1 LVKYKLSLIRIGS
14 PYTADQSPKGFIHPP
29 GYSCPQ
35 IRKRGKEEEMWNWNN
50 YDEPSPQPA
59 RQPAEGHTSSKHN
72 TDIIRREKMGQVAII
87 GQSIQIKGEL
97 TGNEDLTIDGT
108 VEGNIQ
114 LKDNSLTI
122 GPNGNIKADINAK
135 KVTII
140 GEVQGNVTAE
150 ETVEIRESGKLRGN
164 ITTPRLII
172 ADGAFFKGSVE
183 MERKPGM
190 VKDKVV
196 REDKSALRPELM
208 SVKQ

>member
-1 LVKYKLSLIRIGS
+1 
-14 PYTADQSPKGFIHPP
+14 
-29 GYSCPQ
+29 
-35 IRKRGKEEEMWNWNN
+35 MWNWN
-50 YDEPSPQPA
+50 YESEEKSPPQA
-59 RQPAEGHTSSKHN
+59 RTPQEGHTPVKHN
-72 TDIIRREKMGQVAII
+72 PESRRDKMGQVAII

-114 LKDNSLTI
+114 LKENNLTI

-164 ITTPRLII
+164 ITAPRLVI

-183 MERKPGM
+183 MERKPGQ
-190 VKDKVV
+190 VKEKSLRD
-196 REDKSALRPELM
+196 EKSALRPELLA
-208 SVKQ
+208 VKP

>member
-1 LVKYKLSLIRIGS
+1 
-14 PYTADQSPKGFIHPP
+14 
-29 GYSCPQ
+29 
-35 IRKRGKEEEMWNWNN
+35 MWNWN
-50 YDEPSPQPA
+50 YEPEERILPQSRNPN
-59 RQPAEGHTSSKHN
+59 EGPPQAKTN
-72 TDIIRREKMGQVAII
+72 PEARREKMGQVAII

-114 LKDNSLTI
+114 LKDHNLTI

-140 GEVQGNVTAE
+140 GEIQGNVTAE

-164 ITTPRLII
+164 ITSPRLII

-183 MERKPGM
+183 MDRKPGLP
-190 VKDKVV
+190 KDKPH
-196 REDKSALRPELM
+196 REEKPVPRPELLA
-208 SVKQ
+208 VKQ

>member
-1 LVKYKLSLIRIGS
+1 
-14 PYTADQSPKGFIHPP
+14 
-29 GYSCPQ
+29 
-35 IRKRGKEEEMWNWNN
+35 MWNWNN
-50 YDEPSPQPA
+50 YDEPSPQPP
-59 RQPAEGHTSSKHN
+59 RRPAEANTPSKHN
-72 TDIIRREKMGQVAII
+72 TEIIRREKMGQVAII

-135 KVTII
+135 KVTIV

-190 VKDKVV
+190 VKDKPA
-196 REDKSALRPELM
+196 RDDKAVLRPELL
-208 SVKQ
+208 SVKS

>member
-1 LVKYKLSLIRIGS
+1 
-14 PYTADQSPKGFIHPP
+14 
-29 GYSCPQ
+29 
-35 IRKRGKEEEMWNWNN
+35 
-50 YDEPSPQPA
+50 
-59 RQPAEGHTSSKHN
+59 
-72 TDIIRREKMGQVAII
+72 MGQVAII

-114 LKDNSLTI
+114 LKENSLTI

-150 ETVEIRESGKLRGN
+150 ETVEIRETGKLRGN
-164 ITTPRLII
+164 ITAPRLVI

-183 MERKPGM
+183 MERKAGPA
-190 VKDKVV
+190 KDKPH
-196 REDKSALRPELM
+196 RDDRPASRPELLA
-208 SVKQ
+208 VKP